1 MRVTINYPSMT
12 LSLFRE
18 ILEMAFEK
26 RMPRNAIAYK
36 LDVDVQYVHDVV
48 KQSKREIVYDKIM
61 LRDRMVRDKESVG
74 SYDMLRS
81 LTGINQAT
89 FNKIVSLQDNFY
101 DSVLFKM
108 LERYDIDY
116 EVKFS
121 YVAPKHK
128 KSRRGVTPQ
137 SKKIEKKKDKIV
149 DNFEDLV
156 EKGSVDEI
164 MLNTE
169 LIQNYREQIVH
180 ILKVKGVGIETINR
194 ILEKADSMSRESVL
208 LALHTERAGKG
219 LQLEKSII
227 KKMNKGEQ

>member
-1 MRVTINYPSMT
+1 MT
-12 LSLFRE
+12 LTYSRE
-18 ILEMAFEK
+18 ILEMALEK
-26 RMPRNAIAYK
+26 RMSRNAIAYK
-36 LDVDVQYVHDVV
+36 LDVDVQYVHDVI
-48 KQSKREIVYDKIM
+48 KQSKREIIYDKIL
-61 LRDRMVRDKESVG
+61 LRDRMIRDKESVG

-89 FNKIVSLQDNFY
+89 FNKIVSMKGTFF

-116 EVKFS
+116 EVKFN
-121 YVAPKHK
+121 YVQPKHK
-128 KSRRGVTPQ
+128 KSKRGVTPQ
-137 SKKIEKKKDKIV
+137 SKKIEKKKEKIV

-156 EKGSVDEI
+156 ERGSVDEI

-180 ILKVKGVGIETINR
+180 ILKLKGMGTETINR

-208 LALHTERAGKG
+208 LALHTERAGRG
-219 LQLEKSII
+219 MQLENSII
-227 KKMNKGEQ
+227 KKMKKE